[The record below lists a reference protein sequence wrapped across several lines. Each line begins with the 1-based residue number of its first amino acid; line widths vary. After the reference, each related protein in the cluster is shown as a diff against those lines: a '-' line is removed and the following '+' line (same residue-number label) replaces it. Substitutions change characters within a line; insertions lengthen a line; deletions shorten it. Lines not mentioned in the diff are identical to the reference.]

1 VLAEFDIR
9 DRAGLELLSQAAAC
23 LDRAEMLSEPI
34 NADGAVVRTRN
45 ACGRILPYRM
55 KRNAVPLASEFWK
68 N

>member
-1 VLAEFDIR
+1 
-9 DRAGLELLSQAAAC
+9 
-23 LDRAEMLSEPI
+23 MLSEQI

-45 ACGRILPYRM
+45 ACGRILPYGM